1 MCMPSGE
8 CVSFLFCLCYFLYAL
23 LPVLPLWH
31 SSVMGVG
38 LGLGLGWGLGVGS
51 GAGFG
56 LGLGLGLGLGVCFG
70 ALWVYVSMPALLP
83 PLPPVS
89 LLLFAL

>member
-1 MCMPSGE
+1 
-8 CVSFLFCLCYFLYAL
+8 
-23 LPVLPLWH
+23 
-31 SSVMGVG
+31 MGVG

-70 ALWVYVSMPALLP
+70 ALWVCVSMPALLP
-83 PLPPVS
+83 PLSPES

>member
-1 MCMPSGE
+1 M
-8 CVSFLFCLCYFLYAL
+8 
-23 LPVLPLWH
+23 
-31 SSVMGVG
+31 
-38 LGLGLGWGLGVGS
+38 GS

-56 LGLGLGLGLGVCFG
+56 LGLGLALGLGVCFG
-70 ALWVYVSMPALLP
+70 ALCAQWKSVRWVCVSLPALLP